1 MKVAIVGAT
10 GFLGSN
16 FVRHARMS
24 RPDLRILALHRPG
37 RVVPGVAN
45 IVPMT
50 LDLDDAEIQA
60 IAADAAI
67 YCAGVSNHGLG
78 FGKVA
83 DSAARL
89 ARFLDGFRGRL
100 ILLSSGA
107 VYYNGAKGPIAEDV
121 PIAPTM
127 PYGLAKHLEEQVALG
142 AAASGRLGGLAIL
155 RLFYAYGPGERPT
168 RLIRRAIGLAQSGGG
183 EIEIP
188 EGAPSVIHPVHVD
201 DLARWVF
208 RVLDAPAPGCETLN
222 LCGPAAMPL
231 DRVVAEIAAATK
243 ADLRV
248 KRTPRPES
256 YPVHYWSNDSRQQ
269 TRGLI
274 PASFA
279 ASVAAYAAEIASRPA
294 A

>member
-37 RVVPGVAN
+37 RVVSGTGNVVSMPF
-45 IVPMT
+45 
-50 LDLDDAEIQA
+50 DLDASSVPA
-60 IAADAAI
+60 IDADAAI
-67 YCAGVSNHGLG
+67 YCAGVSDHGLG
-78 FGKVA
+78 FDKVA
-83 DSAARL
+83 DSGVRL

-127 PYGLAKHLEEQVALG
+127 PYGLAKHIEEQVALG

-168 RLIRRAIGLAQSGGG
+168 RLISRAIGLAQSGGG

-208 RVLDAPAPGCETLN
+208 HLLDAPAPGCETLN
-222 LCGPAAMPL
+222 LCGSTAMPL

-248 KRTPRPES
+248 KRAPRSEA
-256 YPVHYWSNDSRQQ
+256 YPVQYWSNDSRQHA
-269 TRGLI
+269 RGLI
-274 PASFA
+274 PTSFA
-279 ASVAAYAAEIASRPA
+279 ASVAAYAADIASRSSA
-294 A
+294 